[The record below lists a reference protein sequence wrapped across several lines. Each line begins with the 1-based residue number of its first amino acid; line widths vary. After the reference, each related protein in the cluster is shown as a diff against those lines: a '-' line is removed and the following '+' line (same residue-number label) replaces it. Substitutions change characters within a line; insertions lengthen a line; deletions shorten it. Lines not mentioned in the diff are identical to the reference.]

1 MLFSLRAHNSILA
14 AGGSLPAWRHP
25 HKQWPARTHTHKP
38 CTTVRGHTRI
48 IISPK
53 PAVSGTLFHWA
64 SCVPA
69 RPPSSRPDAS
79 HLTQHLPVTLG
90 TRTQKS
96 PCACWPIK
104 ISLFYRVCVCCVDV
118 IVWSVEGIH
127 IIRDLPHIGYTVCLS
142 CAPVEVSACICWTR
156 LGDPRHRSVS
166 WRLCFPRRARWAN
179 AAQTSPVELYK
190 SPLSSPS
197 FLKTQQ
203 KKKVRHLLL
212 PHSLLSVSA
221 F

>member
-1 MLFSLRAHNSILA
+1 MLFSLRAHNSLLA

-25 HKQWPARTHTHKP
+25 HKQWPTHTHKP

-48 IISPK
+48 LISPK
-53 PAVSGTLFHWA
+53 PAVSGTLFHWV

-166 WRLCFPRRARWAN
+166 WRLCFPAESVEQMRHKLH
-179 AAQTSPVELYK
+179 QSSCTSPH
-190 SPLSSPS
+190 SPPPL
-197 FLKTQQ
+197 FLKLS
-203 KKKVRHLLL
+203 KKKKLDIFFFLILFYQYLR
-212 PHSLLSVSA
+212 
-221 F
+221 FN